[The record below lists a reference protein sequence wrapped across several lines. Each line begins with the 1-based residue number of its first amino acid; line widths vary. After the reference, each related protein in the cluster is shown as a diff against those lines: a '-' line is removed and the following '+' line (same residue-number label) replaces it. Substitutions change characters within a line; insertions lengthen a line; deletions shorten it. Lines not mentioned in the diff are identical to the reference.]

1 MHTYLI
7 REMEKYT
14 VLVAE
19 DDDSNFL
26 YLQILLRKYYNVLR
40 ARNGVEAVE
49 MVREHRPRFVF
60 MDIKMPEMNGIEA
73 MEVIRGFE
81 PEIPIIMQS
90 SYAFDSDI
98 HAAMDKGATAYLTK
112 PIQSSTL
119 FNLLRELGLFT
130 EDNQ

>member
-49 MVREHRPRFVF
+49 MVREHNPRFVF

-90 SYAFDSDI
+90 SYAFDTDI
-98 HAAMDKGATAYLTK
+98 NSAMDKGATAYLTK

-119 FNLLRELGLFT
+119 YKLLGELGLFT

>member
-1 MHTYLI
+1 
-7 REMEKYT
+7 MEKYT

-26 YLQILLRKYYNVLR
+26 YLQILLRRYYNVLR

-81 PEIPIIMQS
+81 LEIPIIMQS